1 MEKRS
6 TGRIVVLLSGLLLI
20 TALVRGAM
28 SRSLEVSL
36 SDVHLTMI
44 GEEDGDWNAYFASPA
59 GDVNGDGL
67 GDAFIGAPMAGN
79 KVCPYPPDD
88 EGNCPGLPKGEGVAY
103 LVLGRADGQ
112 WSDNALD
119 LADADASFLGCE
131 TASMTA
137 RQLYTA
143 GDVNGDGYDDLLISG
158 WKCGQNYTGK
168 AYLFLGRPDVETWGY
183 YYPVEEADASFL
195 GENEKDFLS
204 YYTATAGDV
213 NGDGFD
219 DFLISSTHYD
229 ITGTEVITDPGKIY
243 LILGRAEAD
252 WGRDYPLSQADA
264 SFLGEEAGDRLGRAQ
279 VGVGDVNGD
288 GYGDFLI
295 GSISSNYN
303 GENAGQNYLF
313 LGRAAPGDAD
323 YDPAQPWWGNN
334 APVDHADASF
344 VGEAAGDESGRRVA
358 WAGDVNG
365 DGYDDFL
372 MGAALNDQSGP
383 DAGIAHLILGRPE
396 ADWGVHYPLCEAD
409 ASFIGEERRDQAGRR
424 LNGAGDVNG
433 DGYADF
439 LIGAPHNNRG
449 GFAAGAAYL
458 IYGRPEADWGRYYPL
473 SKADAIYVGKPDVGV
488 AGYDVA
494 WLGDFNGD
502 AVDDFMIAAYGGRNE
517 EHTPG
522 EAYIILGSMAP
533 QPVSFTPA
541 VESGVGAQWQ
551 HFVAEYRDPNGWQDL
566 AQTRML
572 LEDSSDASH
581 GFDVRYDQNHN
592 HLYLYDPAQDRW
604 LGPCLPGELARLS
617 NQAVQLDCRASN
629 VIGDDSRFLKLV
641 LSLRWLQKPDR
652 PILFDVY
659 LQASDAAGHDS
670 GLLPFGTWQLLP
682 EPKLYLPLVRK

>member
-1 MEKRS
+1 M
-6 TGRIVVLLSGLLLI
+6 VLLSGLLLI
-20 TALVRGAM
+20 AAFVRGAI
-28 SRSLEVSL
+28 SKSLELSL
-36 SDVHLTMI
+36 SDAHLTMI

-79 KVCPYPPDD
+79 KVCPYPPDED
-88 EGNCPGLPKGEGVAY
+88 GNCPGLPKGEGVAY
-103 LVLGRADGQ
+103 LVLGRPDGQ
-112 WSDNALD
+112 WPDKLLD
-119 LADADASFLGCE
+119 LENADASFVGCE

-168 AYLFLGRPDVETWGY
+168 AYLFLGRPDVETWGR

-213 NGDGFD
+213 NGDGLD

-243 LILGRAEAD
+243 LILGRSEAD

-264 SFLGEEAGDRLGRAQ
+264 SFLGEQAGDRLGRAQ
-279 VGVGDVNGD
+279 VGVGDVNAD

-295 GSISSNYN
+295 GSISSNDN

-313 LGRAAPGDAD
+313 LGRATPGDGD
-323 YDPAQPWWGNN
+323 YDPARPWWGNN
-334 APVDHADASF
+334 YPVAGADASF

-372 MGAALNDQSGP
+372 MGAALNDQSAP

-396 ADWGVHYPLCEAD
+396 ADWGMRYPLSEAD

-424 LNGAGDVNG
+424 LNGAGDVNR

-449 GFAAGAAYL
+449 GFAAGTAYL
-458 IYGRPEADWGRYYPL
+458 IYGRPEADWGSYYPL
-473 SKADAIYVGKPDVGV
+473 SNADVIYVGKADVGV

-517 EHTPG
+517 DHTPG
-522 EAYIILGSMAP
+522 EAYIILGSTAP
-533 QPVSFTPA
+533 EPVTFTPA
-541 VESGVGAQWQ
+541 AESGAGEQWQ
-551 HFVAEYRDPNGWQDL
+551 HLVAEYWDPNGWQDL
-566 AQTRML
+566 AQTRIL
-572 LEDSSDASH
+572 LQDNPGAGQSFDA
-581 GFDVRYDQNHN
+581 RYEQNHN
-592 HLYLYDPAQDRW
+592 HLYLYDPMQERW

-617 NQAVQLDCRASN
+617 TQTVQLDCRASN
-629 VIGDDSRFLKLV
+629 VMNDDSRFLKFV
-641 LSLRWLQKPDR
+641 LRVRWLRKPDA

-659 LQASDAAGHDS
+659 LQASDDAGHDS
-670 GLLPFGTWQLLP
+670 GLLPFGTWQLIP
-682 EPKLYLPLVRK
+682 DQKLYLPLVRK